1 MAGAT
6 LAAAGA
12 VVGVSESC
20 AIKWVAKSGGMIP
33 DLGQPSGRYLSLGE
47 REEIFAG
54 HHSGLSQAEIA
65 RRIGRHRSTVSREL
79 RRNQTVR
86 NPTLPPPSD
95 GTRRPPGA
103 RPGTNRGRDRPQHER
118 LRYRAS
124 VAHYK
129 AEARAR
135 RPKPGKLATH
145 PRLHRRV
152 EADLARHWSPRQISR
167 RLRSQFPERP
177 EMWVSHETIYQA
189 LYVQGRGEL
198 RQELTRC
205 LRTGRALRKPRAIPG
220 ELRGKRRI
228 PAQIMISARP
238 AEAAD
243 RAIPGH
249 WEGDL
254 IIGKN
259 SRSAIGT
266 LVERTTRYL
275 LLLHLP
281 HNHSAEAVR
290 DAMLATIPTLP
301 AHLWRS
307 LTWDQGS
314 EMARHTD
321 ITLATGLDIYFCDP
335 HSPWQRGS
343 NENTNGLLR
352 ANYFPKATNLST
364 HTAQHLAD
372 VAAELNGRPRETLNW
387 QTPAEALHQLLSNPP
402 TTNGVATT
410 P

>member
-6 LAAAGA
+6 LAGAGA

-145 PRLHRRV
+145 GCIGGSRLIWPGTGAHARSA
-152 EADLARHWSPRQISR
+152 ADYGHS
-167 RLRSQFPERP
+167 FP
-177 EMWVSHETIYQA
+177 
-189 LYVQGRGEL
+189 
-198 RQELTRC
+198 
-205 LRTGRALRKPRAIPG
+205 
-220 ELRGKRRI
+220 
-228 PAQIMISARP
+228 SARRCGCP
-238 AEAAD
+238 TKPSTKPSTCKDAANS
-243 RAIPGH
+243 A
-249 WEGDL
+249 
-254 IIGKN
+254 KN
-259 SRSAIGT
+259 SPAAYAPDAPCANPAPSPGNSAANAASPHRS
-266 LVERTTRYL
+266 
-275 LLLHLP
+275 
-281 HNHSAEAVR
+281 
-290 DAMLATIPTLP
+290 
-301 AHLWRS
+301 
-307 LTWDQGS
+307 
-314 EMARHTD
+314 
-321 ITLATGLDIYFCDP
+321 
-335 HSPWQRGS
+335 
-343 NENTNGLLR
+343 
-352 ANYFPKATNLST
+352 
-364 HTAQHLAD
+364 
-372 VAAELNGRPRETLNW
+372 
-387 QTPAEALHQLLSNPP
+387 
-402 TTNGVATT
+402 
-410 P
+410 

>member
-6 LAAAGA
+6 LADAGAAG
-12 VVGVSESC
+12 GVSESG
-20 AIKWVAKSGGMIP
+20 AIKWVAESGGMIP
-33 DLGQPSGRYLSLGE
+33 DLDEPSGRFLSLAE
-47 REEIFAG
+47 REEIAAG
-54 HHSGLSQAEIA
+54 WHAGLSRAQIA
-65 RRIGRHRSTVSREL
+65 RRIGRHRATVGREL
-79 RRNQTVR
+79 RRNRTVR
-86 NPTLPPPSD
+86 NPTLPPRPD
-95 GTRRPPGA
+95 GTARSPGP
-103 RPGTNRGRDRPQHER
+103 RPGTNRGRDRPQHEQ

-124 VAHYK
+124 VAQWK

-145 PRLHRRV
+145 PYLHRRV
-152 EADLARHWSPRQISR
+152 ADDLARHWSPRQITR
-167 RLRSQFPERP
+167 RLRSDFPDRP

-198 RQELTRC
+198 RRELTRC
-205 LRTGRALRKPRAIPG
+205 LRTGRALRKPRRIPG
-220 ELRGKRRI
+220 ELRGKRSI
-228 PAQIMISARP
+228 PDTIMISARP
-238 AEAAD
+238 AEAND

-254 IIGKN
+254 IIGKDG
-259 SRSAIGT
+259 RSAIGT

-281 HNHSAEAVR
+281 TDHSAAAVR
-290 DAMLATIPTLP
+290 EAMLAAIRTLP
-301 AHLWRS
+301 QHLWRS

-314 EMARHTD
+314 EMARHAE

-352 ANYFPKATNLST
+352 ANYFPKATNLAT
-364 HTAQHLAD
+364 HTPEHLAA

-387 QTPAEALHQLLSNPP
+387 QTPAEALHQLLSNP
-402 TTNGVATT
+402 TKTNGVATT

>member
-6 LAAAGA
+6 LAEAGAAG
-12 VVGVSESC
+12 GVSESG
-20 AIKWVAKSGGMIP
+20 AIKWVAESGGMIP
-33 DLGQPSGRYLSLGE
+33 DLDEPSGRFLSLAE
-47 REEIFAG
+47 REEIAAG
-54 HHSGLSQAEIA
+54 WHAGLSRAQIA
-65 RRIGRHRSTVSREL
+65 RRIGRHRATVGREL
-79 RRNQTVR
+79 RRNRTVR
-86 NPTLPPPSD
+86 NPTLPPRPD
-95 GTRRPPGA
+95 GTARPPGP
-103 RPGTNRGRDRPQHER
+103 RPGTNRGRDRPQYEQ

-124 VAHYK
+124 VAQWK

-145 PRLHRRV
+145 PHLHRRV
-152 EADLARHWSPRQISR
+152 TDDLARHWSPRQITR
-167 RLRSQFPERP
+167 RLRSDFPDRP

-198 RQELTRC
+198 RRELTQC
-205 LRTGRALRKPRAIPG
+205 LRTGRALRKPRRIPG
-220 ELRGKRRI
+220 ELRGKRSI
-228 PAQIMISARP
+228 PDTIMISARP
-238 AEAAD
+238 AEAND

-254 IIGKN
+254 IIGKDG
-259 SRSAIGT
+259 RSAIGT

-281 HNHSAEAVR
+281 TDHSAETVR
-290 DAMLATIPTLP
+290 EAMLAAIRTLP
-301 AHLWRS
+301 QHLWRS

-314 EMARHTD
+314 EMARHAE

-352 ANYFPKATNLST
+352 ANYFPKATNLAT
-364 HTAQHLAD
+364 HTPKHLAA

-387 QTPAEALHQLLSNPP
+387 QTPAEALHQLLSNP
-402 TTNGVATT
+402 TQTNGVATT

>member
-6 LAAAGA
+6 LADAGAAG
-12 VVGVSESC
+12 GVSESG
-20 AIKWVAKSGGMIP
+20 AIKWVAESGGMIP
-33 DLGQPSGRYLSLGE
+33 DLDEPSGRFLSLAE
-47 REEIFAG
+47 REEIAAG
-54 HHSGLSQAEIA
+54 WHAGLSRAQIA
-65 RRIGRHRSTVSREL
+65 RRIGRHRATVGREL
-79 RRNQTVR
+79 RRNRTVR
-86 NPTLPPPSD
+86 NPTLPPRPD
-95 GTRRPPGA
+95 GTTRPPGP
-103 RPGTNRGRDRPQHER
+103 RPGTNRGRDRPQYEQ

-124 VAHYK
+124 VAQWK

-145 PRLHRRV
+145 PNLHRRV
-152 EADLARHWSPRQISR
+152 ADDLARHWSPRQITR
-167 RLRSQFPERP
+167 RLRSDFPDRP

-198 RQELTRC
+198 R
-205 LRTGRALRKPRAIPG
+205 
-220 ELRGKRRI
+220 GKRSI
-228 PAQIMISARP
+228 PDTIMISARP
-238 AEAAD
+238 AEAND

-254 IIGKN
+254 IIGKDG
-259 SRSAIGT
+259 RSAIGT

-281 HNHSAEAVR
+281 TDHSAETVR
-290 DAMLATIPTLP
+290 EAMLAAIRTLP
-301 AHLWRS
+301 QHLWRS

-314 EMARHTD
+314 EMARHAE

-352 ANYFPKATNLST
+352 ANYFPKATNLAT
-364 HTAQHLAD
+364 HTPEHLAA

-387 QTPAEALHQLLSNPP
+387 QTPAEALHQLLSNP
-402 TTNGVATT
+402 TKTNGVATT